1 MKTHPVLRK
10 FLLYQTYHRGYNT
23 LQKRKIGMA
32 LSLVLAAGTLL
43 GACGKSDDTSKN
55 ETSKGGEEKGKAFSV
70 AMVTDVG
77 GVDDKSFNQSAW
89 EGLQK
94 FGADNGM
101 KKGKGGFDYLQSKSD
116 ADYSTNLNTLARQD
130 FNLVFGIGFLMQA
143 AVEEIAKQQKDSHFA
158 IIDAEVKQPNV
169 ASVLFKEQE
178 AAFLAGV
185 AAALTTKSNH
195 IGFIGGMEIPV
206 IERFESGFL
215 AGVKA
220 AKPEVKVD
228 VQYSGAFD
236 KAELGQNIASKMY
249 SSGADVVFHA
259 AGGTGVGLFKEAND
273 LKKKDPAREI
283 WAIGVDSDQA
293 NMGPDIVLT
302 SALKRVDNAVIDIS
316 KKAKDG
322 NFPGGQSIVYGL
334 AEDGVGLAP
343 INSKAANKDAIETAV
358 KDWIEKIKS
367 GAVKVP
373 GTRDEL
379 KTFSAK

>member
-1 MKTHPVLRK
+1 MT
-10 FLLYQTYHRGYNT
+10 
-23 LQKRKIGMA
+23 

-43 GACGKSDDTSKN
+43 GACGKSDDTN
-55 ETSKGGEEKGKAFSV
+55 ETSKGGDKDTFSV

-94 FGADNGM
+94 FGKDNGLE
-101 KKGKGGFDYLQSKSD
+101 KGKGGYDYVQSKSD
-116 ADYSTNLNTLARQD
+116 ADYATNLNTLARQD
-130 FNLVFGIGFLMQA
+130 FDLVFGIGFLMQG
-143 AVEEIAKQQKDSHFA
+143 AVDEIAQQQKDHHFA
-158 IIDAEVKQPNV
+158 IVDSEVKQDNV
-169 ASVLFKEQE
+169 ASILFKEQE
-178 AAFLAGV
+178 ASFLAGV
-185 AAALTTKSNH
+185 AAAMTTKSNK
-195 IGFIGGMEIPV
+195 IGFIGGVEGAV
-206 IERFESGFL
+206 IERFEAGFV

-220 AKPEVKVD
+220 AKPEATVD
-228 VQYSGAFD
+228 IQYAGAFD
-236 KAELGQNIASKMY
+236 KAELGQSIASKMY

-293 NMGPDIVLT
+293 NMGPDVVLT
-302 SALKRVDNAVIDIS
+302 SALKRVDNAVIDVS
-316 KKAKDG
+316 TKAKEG
-322 NFPGGQSIVYGL
+322 NFPGGKVALYGL

-343 INSKAANKDAIETAV
+343 INSKAANKEAIETAV
-358 KDWIEKIKS
+358 KEWTDKIKS

-373 GTRDEL
+373 GTRAEL

>member
-1 MKTHPVLRK
+1 
-10 FLLYQTYHRGYNT
+10 
-23 LQKRKIGMA
+23 MA

-43 GACGKSDDTSKN
+43 GACGKSDDTSKD
-55 ETSKGGEEKGKAFSV
+55 ETSKGGDKEKAFSV

-94 FGADNGM
+94 FGSDNGLE
-101 KKGKGGFDYLQSKSD
+101 KGKGGFDYLQSKSD

-130 FNLVFGIGFLMQA
+130 FDLVFGIGFMMQG
-143 AVEEIAKQQKDSHFA
+143 AVEEIAQQQKDAHFA
-158 IIDAEVKQPNV
+158 IVDSEVDQPNV
-169 ASVLFKEQE
+169 ASILFKEQE
-178 AAFLAGV
+178 ASFLAGV
-185 AAALTTKSNH
+185 AAAMTTKSNK
-195 IGFIGGMEIPV
+195 IGFIGGVEGAV
-206 IERFESGFL
+206 IERFEAGFV

-220 AKPEVKVD
+220 ANPSANVD
-228 VQYSGAFD
+228 IQYAGAFD
-236 KAELGQNIASKMY
+236 KAELGQSISSKMY
-249 SSGADVVFHA
+249 ASGADVVFHA

-273 LKKKDPAREI
+273 LKKKDPSREI

-293 NMGPDIVLT
+293 NMGPDVVLT
-302 SALKRVDNAVIDIS
+302 SALKRVDNAVYDLS
-316 KKAKDG
+316 QKAKDG
-322 NFPGGQSIVYGL
+322 NFPGGEVALYGL

-343 INSKAANKDAIETAV
+343 INDKAPKKADIDTAV

-367 GAVKVP
+367 GSVKVP